1 MKKIIQFFLL
11 FIITVSTYIFYNVYF
26 VKKIDNDSKLI
37 SKDLDILQ
45 NNNSNQIKNLQ
56 YKINFDGNK
65 QYTITSEFSELI
77 KTTDFEI
84 VKMQKAK
91 AILIDEKKLTISIN
105 SDNAEFNSG
114 NYNTIFKDNVLIEY
128 MNNKI
133 LSDKL
138 YIDFNN
144 NIINISQN
152 VSYSGELGKINTDNI
167 VINLLTK
174 KIDIFM
180 SGNDKNVELIKN

>member
-11 FIITVSTYIFYNVYF
+11 FIIAVSTYIFYNVYF
-26 VKKIDNDSKLI
+26 VKKINNDSKLI
-37 SKDLDILQ
+37 SKDSDFLQ

-56 YKINFDGNK
+56 YKINFNENN
-65 QYTITSEFSELI
+65 QYIITSEFSELI
-77 KTTDFEI
+77 KNGDFEL
-84 VKMQKAK
+84 VKMQKVK
-91 AILIDEKKLTISIN
+91 AILIDEKKLTVSIS

-114 NYNTIFKDNVLIEY
+114 NYNTVFKDNVLIEY

-144 NIINISQN
+144 NIINVSQN
-152 VSYSGELGKINTDNI
+152 VSYSSEFGKINTDNI

-180 SGNDKNVELIKN
+180 SENDKNVELIKN

>member
-1 MKKIIQFFLL
+1 M
-11 FIITVSTYIFYNVYF
+11 STYIFYNVYF
-26 VKKIDNDSKLI
+26 VKKINNDSKLI
-37 SKDLDILQ
+37 SKDSDFLQ

-56 YKINFDGNK
+56 YKINFNENN
-65 QYTITSEFSELI
+65 QYIITSEFSELI
-77 KTTDFEI
+77 KNGDFEL
-84 VKMQKAK
+84 VKMQKVK
-91 AILIDEKKLTISIN
+91 AILIDEKKLTVSIS

-114 NYNTIFKDNVLIEY
+114 NYNTVFKDNVLIEY

-144 NIINISQN
+144 NIINVSQN
-152 VSYSGELGKINTDNI
+152 VSYSSEFGKINTDNI

-180 SGNDKNVELIKN
+180 SENDKNVELIKN